1 MPESPDIRVPQFAD
15 SAVLIVGGTSGVGL
29 ASAIQFAQAGVPR
42 IGLVGRNAERGEQA
56 RQAVL
61 ARVPAAL
68 VSGDRHAGAQVHF
81 IQGDAN
87 DLAQARRIVDDARAQ
102 LGGVDVLLNS
112 TMDMSRYRPEPLLK
126 LAPEDIGPTLLAV
139 TAAPMHMSR
148 LVLPLMQEKRGGVI
162 LNVASDAAKVPTPGE
177 TILGAAM
184 AAICV
189 FSRTLAMEAKRFGVR
204 VNCLTPSLIGGT
216 PTAEHVQSGGFSAK
230 LFEQVKSMASLGV
243 CEPDDLANMIVFL
256 ASPAAAK
263 VTGQV
268 ISVNSGISAG

>member
-1 MPESPDIRVPQFAD
+1 MIHPAMSDISGLHVPTFAD

-29 ASAIQFAQAGVPR
+29 ASAVQFAQAGVAR
-42 IGLVGRNAERGEQA
+42 IGLVGRNAERGAQA
-56 RQAVL
+56 RQSVL
-61 ARVPAAL
+61 AQTPA
-68 VSGDRHAGAQVHF
+68 AQVHF

-87 DLAQARRIVDDARAQ
+87 DLDQARRVTEEAHTR
-102 LGGVDVLLNS
+102 LGGVDVLINC
-112 TMDMSRYRPEPLLK
+112 TMDMSRYRPEPLVK
-126 LAPEDIGPTLLAV
+126 LAPEDIAPTLMAV
-139 TAAPMHMSR
+139 TMAPMQMCR
-148 LVLPLMQEKRGGVI
+148 LALPLMQAKRGGVI
-162 LNVASDAAKVPTPGE
+162 INVASDAAKVPTPGE
-177 TILGAAM
+177 TVLGAAM

-216 PTAEHVQSGGFSAK
+216 PTAAHVQQGGFSAK

-243 CEPDDLANMIVFL
+243 CEPDDLAAMIVFL

-268 ISVNSGISAG
+268 ISINSGISAG

>member
-1 MPESPDIRVPQFAD
+1 MSESAPIHVPEFAS

-42 IGLVGRNAERGEQA
+42 IGLVGRNPERGEQA

-61 ARVPAAL
+61 ARVP
-68 VSGDRHAGAQVHF
+68 SAQVRF

-87 DLAQARRIVDDARAQ
+87 DLAQARRIVEDARAK

-112 TMDMSRYRPEPLLK
+112 TMDMSRYRPEPLVK

-139 TAAPMHMSR
+139 TMAPMHMSR

-162 LNVASDAAKVPTPGE
+162 LNIASDAAKVPTPGE

-216 PTAEHVQSGGFSAK
+216 PTAMHVQEGGFSAK

-243 CEPDDLANMIVFL
+243 CTPEDLANMVVFL
-256 ASPAAAK
+256 ASPAGAK

-268 ISVNSGISAG
+268 ISVNGGISAG

>member
-1 MPESPDIRVPQFAD
+1 MNAATSIAVYPFAECG
-15 SAVLIVGGTSGVGL
+15 ALITGGTSGVGL
-29 ASAIQFAQAGVPR
+29 ASAVRLARAGVR
-42 IGLVGRNAERGEQA
+42 AIGLVGRNAERGEQA

-61 ARVPAAL
+61 AAAP
-68 VSGDRHAGAQVHF
+68 GANVHF

-87 DLAQARRIVDDARAQ
+87 LLEQAQRVVDDALAK
-102 LGGVDVLLNS
+102 LGSIDILLNC
-112 TMDMSRYRPEPLLK
+112 TMDMSRYTPEPLINLDP
-126 LAPEDIGPTLLAV
+126 ADIGPTMLSVVL
-139 TAAPMHMSR
+139 APMHMSR
-148 LVLPLMQEKRGGVI
+148 LVLPGMKERRGGVI

-216 PTAEHVQSGGFSAK
+216 PTAAHVQKGGFSAK
-230 LFEQVKSMASLGV
+230 LFAQVESMASLGV
-243 CEPDDLANMIVFL
+243 CVPDDLAAMIEFL
-256 ASPAAAK
+256 ASPAASR

-268 ISVNSGISAG
+268 ISVNGGISAG

>member
-1 MPESPDIRVPQFAD
+1 MADRPDIAVHSFAD
-15 SAVLIVGGTSGVGL
+15 SGALITGGTSGVGL
-29 ASAIQFAQAGVPR
+29 ASAIQLAQAGVRR

-61 ARVPAAL
+61 AAVPAAD
-68 VSGDRHAGAQVHF
+68 VVF

-87 DLAQARRIVDDARAQ
+87 ILEQARRVIGEAKARLGSVDI
-102 LGGVDVLLNS
+102 LVNS
-112 TMDMSRYRPEPLLK
+112 TMDMSRYKPEPLHK
-126 LAPEDIGPTLLAV
+126 LAAEDIGPTLLAV
-139 TAAPMHMSR
+139 TMAPMQMSR
-148 LVLPLMQEKRGGVI
+148 LVLPLMYERRGGVI
-162 LNVASDAAKVPTPGE
+162 INIASDAAKVPTPGE
-177 TILGAAM
+177 TVLGAAM

-204 VNCLTPSLIGGT
+204 VNCLTPSLIGDT
-216 PTAEHVQSGGFSAK
+216 PTAEHVQQGGFSAK

-243 CEPDDLANMIVFL
+243 CVPDDLAAMIVFL

-268 ISVNSGISAG
+268 ISVNGGISAG